1 MKQLYL
7 TVSLL
12 LAACCCLYAQEATQ
26 ISGDNPHY
34 IISVTHGGN
43 PIGDIEI
50 ELFPDIAPKHCK
62 NFDSLVSIKFYDGTA
77 FHRCIPNF
85 VIQGGDPNSRNK
97 PESTWGQGDPSQ
109 KTVPAEFSTK
119 SHVRG
124 IMSGA
129 RLKDDINSFTSQF
142 FICIAAA
149 PNLDGQYSVHG
160 QVVKGMNIVDSIVTF
175 PRLPGDLY
183 RPVTK
188 VEMTI
193 VKVDPSSVHDVAV
206 DKGLRIYPNP
216 AVSNLR
222 FIAETGGFTVTE
234 WQITDITGTV
244 HQQNSSVNLNISDLS
259 IPIAGLPTGAYMLT
273 MKDAGNVIH
282 AVRFVAQ

>member
-12 LAACCCLYAQEATQ
+12 LAAYCCLYAQEATQ

-43 PIGDIEI
+43 AVGDIEI
-50 ELFPDIAPKHCK
+50 ELFPDIAPLHCK

-77 FHRCIPNF
+77 FHRVIPGF
-85 VIQGGDPNSRNK
+85 MIQGGDPNSRSGPK
-97 PESTWGQGDPSQ
+97 STWGYGDPSQ

-119 SHVRG
+119 SHLRG
-124 IMSGA
+124 IMSAA
-129 RLKDDINSFTSQF
+129 RTPDPNSATSQF
-142 FICIAAA
+142 FICVAAA
-149 PNLDGQYSVHG
+149 THLDGQYSVHG
-160 QVVKGMNIVDSIVTF
+160 QVVKGMSVADYIVGV
-175 PRLPGDLY
+175 PRDGNNNPLD
-183 RPVTK
+183 K
-188 VEMTI
+188 VAMTI
-193 VKVDPSSVHDVAV
+193 VKVDPSGVHDVAV
-206 DKGLRIYPNP
+206 DNGIRIYPNP

-234 WQITDITGTV
+234 WQINDITGTV
-244 HQQNSSVNLNISDLS
+244 HLQNASVNLNINDLS